1 MSTTALAGLAW
12 MLLGFAALGLG
23 RLTEGLAARTY
34 ARGHPDGDVDRYI
47 RGKKRFLHVWTGAL
61 IIVGTAVLIYGL
73 TGGELRG
80 DGNAAEGM
88 STPTEALVIAAISL
102 VAGMLMILFR
112 DRFARSTT
120 DILRDFKTDLPAE
133 KVRRIGRIAMAAF
146 GLVVI
151 VIGIV
156 IGSRAF

>member
-34 ARGHPDGDVDRYI
+34 VRSHPDGDVDRYI
-47 RGKKRFLHVWTGAL
+47 RGKKRFLHVWTGAV
-61 IIVGTAVLIYGL
+61 IVAGTAVLIYGL
-73 TGGELRG
+73 FGGELRG
-80 DGNAAEGM
+80 DGKAADGM
-88 STPTEALVIAAISL
+88 SGPAEALVIAAMSL

-112 DRFARSTT
+112 DRFARSTA
-120 DILRDFKTDLPAE
+120 DMLRDFKTDLPAE
-133 KVRRIGRIAMAAF
+133 RVRRIGSIAMGAF

-151 VIGIV
+151 VIGFV

>member
-34 ARGHPDGDVDRYI
+34 VRSHPDGDVNRYI
-47 RGKKRFLHVWTGAL
+47 RGKKRFLHVWTVAL
-61 IIVGTAVLIYGL
+61 IIVGTTVLIYGL

-80 DGNAAEGM
+80 DGNPAEAM
-88 STPTEALVIAAISL
+88 SRPTEALVIAATSL

-133 KVRRIGRIAMAAF
+133 KVRRIGKIAMAAF